1 MKRTYASLCSLAALL
16 LAMAVIAG
24 PVSARPILPD
34 PPSNPTSITQQ
45 PAPPQTKTVVKESG
59 GFDWGSAL
67 VGALAAFGVV
77 SVSLVTVSAARRHHR
92 VAIQ

>member
-1 MKRTYASLCSLAALL
+1 MKRTYTTLWSITAAI

-24 PVSARPILPD
+24 PVAARPILPD
-34 PPSNPTSITQQ
+34 SPTNPTSTTEQ
-45 PAPPQTKTVVKESG
+45 PAPQIKTVVKESG
-59 GFDWGSAL
+59 GFDLGSAL

-92 VAIQ
+92 VAVQ